1 VYESVKPADKRG
13 ALIWAALG
21 AKTLEL
27 VHEGV
32 TVAGIHPDAEI
43 LELSADL
50 IDQFF
55 EKNRDKVKVTA
66 KRVEI
71 NLVARIG
78 KHGDNPIFIKL
89 GDRLEELREKHAQ
102 GLVTSIE
109 FLKLLLDIAK
119 DLLKAEKETP
129 PKPEQEKGIAAL
141 TELFSSVK
149 NANTPIIVERI
160 VKDID
165 NIVKIVRFPGW
176 QNTSTGRDE
185 IKKQLRKIIWAQYKI
200 KDSEVFNKAYKYIEM
215 YY

>member
-1 VYESVKPADKRG
+1 MYESVKPADKRG